1 MGSWVPG
8 AAGSGFDEDHLPYGV
23 FDPGN
28 GPRVGVRIGGYALDL
43 AGAAGSAAVA
53 SSAAGRGV
61 VDVDVVGR
69 GVVAGD
75 VALDPDVAGRLSAGS
90 LDPLLAAGPAAWSA
104 VRALAHALVT
114 DPGRR
119 GAVER
124 HLHPVATV
132 RMALPFTVADYVDF
146 YASEWHA
153 TAVGRMFRPDSDPLP
168 PNWKHLPIGYHGRAG
183 SVVVSGTP
191 VIRPAGQSRLPGAAP
206 TFGPTRRLDLE
217 AELAYVVGVG
227 SPLGTPVPAEAFT
240 RHVFGVCLLND
251 WSARDIQ
258 AWEYRPL
265 GPMLG
270 KSFATSV
277 AAWITPLA
285 ALAAARIDPPR
296 RTHRLLPHL
305 ADGDGL
311 PWGLD
316 LSLTVAVNGT
326 EVSRP
331 PFAAMYWT
339 GPQLLA
345 HLTSNGA
352 SLRTGDLLASGT
364 VSGPAP
370 DQAGSLLELSANG
383 TRPVPLIDGS
393 TRTFLADGDVVTIA
407 AAAPSTGG
415 GRVTLGEV
423 TGTVLPARG

>member
-23 FDPGN
+23 FDVGD
-28 GPRVGVRIGGYALDL
+28 GPRVGVRIGDYALDL
-43 AGAAGSAAVA
+43 STAADG
-53 SSAAGRGV
+53 
-61 VDVDVVGR
+61 
-69 GVVAGD
+69 
-75 VALDPDVAGRLSAGS
+75 PDVAALVTAGT

-104 VRALAHALVT
+104 VRSLARRSVT

-119 GAVER
+119 GAVEP
-124 HLHPVATV
+124 HLHPVESV
-132 RMALPFTVADYVDF
+132 RMVLPFTVADYVDF

-191 VIRPAGQSRLPGAAP
+191 IVRPCGQARLPGAAP

-217 AELAYVVGVG
+217 AEVAFVVGVG
-227 SPLGTPVPAEAFT
+227 SPLGSPVPAEAFA
-240 RHVFGVCLLND
+240 RHVFGVGLLND

-285 ALAAARIDPPR
+285 ALAAARVDPPS
-296 RTHRLLPHL
+296 RTHRLLPYL
-305 ADGDGL
+305 ADGAGL

-316 LSLTVAVNGT
+316 LTLTIEVNGT
-326 EVSRP
+326 VVSRP

-339 GPQLLA
+339 GPQLIA

-352 SLRTGDLLASGT
+352 VLRTGDLFASGT

-370 DQAGSLLELSANG
+370 GEAGSLLELSVNG
-383 TRPVPLIDGS
+383 TRPVPLTDGS
-393 TRTFLADGDVVTIA
+393 SRTFLADGDVVTIA
-407 AAAPSTGG
+407 ATARSTGG
-415 GRVTLGEV
+415 GRLTLGEV
-423 TGTVLPARG
+423 TGTVVPAPA

>member
-23 FDPGN
+23 FDPGD

-43 AGAAGSAAVA
+43 AGATGSARTV
-53 SSAAGRGV
+53 RG
-61 VDVDVVGR
+61 G
-69 GVVAGD
+69 AGD
-75 VALDPDVAGRLSAGS
+75 RGAGAGVAVDPDVAGLLTAPS
-90 LDPLLAAGPAAWSA
+90 LDPLLAAGSGAWSA
-104 VRALAHALVT
+104 VRGLATALVT
-114 DPGRR
+114 DAGRR
-119 GAVER
+119 SAVEP
-124 HLHPVATV
+124 HLHPAGSV
-132 RMALPFTVADYVDF
+132 RMVLPFTVADYVDF
-146 YASEWHA
+146 YASQWHA
-153 TAVGRMFRPDSDPLP
+153 TAVGRMFRPDADPLP

-191 VIRPAGQSRLPGAAP
+191 VIRPAGQSRLPGAEP

-227 SPLGTPVPAEAFT
+227 SALGVPVSGAAFA
-240 RHVFGVCLLND
+240 RHVFGVALLND

-265 GPMLG
+265 GPFLG
-270 KSFATSV
+270 KSFATSLG
-277 AAWITPLA
+277 AWITPLA
-285 ALAAARIDPPR
+285 ALAAARVEPPR

-305 ADGDGL
+305 ADGGGL

-316 LSLTVAVNGT
+316 LTLTVVVNGT

-345 HLTSNGA
+345 HLTSNG
-352 SLRTGDLLASGT
+352 SPLRTGDLLASGT

-370 DQAGSLLELSANG
+370 DEAGSLLELSANG
-383 TRPVPLIDGS
+383 TRPVPLAGGAS
-393 TRTFLADGDVVTIA
+393 RTFLADGDVVTIGA
-407 AAAPSTGG
+407 TAPSTGG
-415 GRVTLGEV
+415 GRLRLGEV
-423 TGTVLPARG
+423 TGTVRPGPA

>member
-23 FDPGN
+23 LDAGA
-28 GPRVGVRIGGYALDL
+28 GRRVGARIGAYALDL
-43 AGAAGSAAVA
+43 AAVA
-53 SSAAGRGV
+53 DNPGLGTVLRSGT
-61 VDVDVVGR
+61 
-69 GVVAGD
+69 
-75 VALDPDVAGRLSAGS
+75 
-90 LDPLLAAGPAAWSA
+90 LDPLLAAGPATWSA
-104 VRALAHALVT
+104 VRALAHAAVT
-114 DPGRR
+114 DTARR
-119 GAVER
+119 GAVEP
-124 HLHPVATV
+124 HLYPVESV
-132 RMALPFTVADYVDF
+132 RMFLPLTVADYVDF

-153 TAVGRMFRPDSDPLP
+153 TAVGRMFRPDANPLP

-191 VIRPAGQSRLPGAAP
+191 VVRPCGQARLPGAAP

-227 SPLGTPVPAEAFT
+227 SPLGTPVPAGAFS
-240 RHVFGVCLLND
+240 RHVFGVGLLND

-285 ALAAARIDPPR
+285 ALAAARVAPPPR
-296 RTHRLLPHL
+296 SHRLLGYL

-326 EVSRP
+326 VVSRP

-352 SLRTGDLLASGT
+352 ALRTGDLLASGT

-370 DQAGSLLELSANG
+370 DQAGSLLELSVNG
-383 TRPVPLIDGS
+383 TRPVPLADGTS
-393 TRTFLADGDVVTIA
+393 RTFLADADVVTIA
-407 AAAPSTGG
+407 ATAPSTGG
-415 GRVTLGEV
+415 GRLTLGEV
-423 TGTVLPARG
+423 TGAVVPARG

>member
-1 MGSWVPG
+1 VSG
-8 AAGSGFDEDHLPYGV
+8 AAGSGFEEDHLPYGV
-23 FDPGN
+23 FDAGT
-28 GPRVGVRIGGYALDL
+28 GRRVGVRIGPDVLDL
-43 AGAAGSAAVA
+43 AAVA
-53 SSAAGRGV
+53 DSPEVSVLLATGT
-61 VDVDVVGR
+61 
-69 GVVAGD
+69 
-75 VALDPDVAGRLSAGS
+75 

-104 VRALAHALVT
+104 VRTLAHESVT
-114 DPGRR
+114 NPARR
-119 GAVER
+119 GAVEP
-124 HLHPVATV
+124 HLHPVESV
-132 RMALPFTVADYVDF
+132 RMFLPFTVSDYVDF

-153 TAVGRMFRPDSDPLP
+153 TAVGRMFRPDADPLP
-168 PNWKHLPIGYHGRAG
+168 PNWKHLPIGYHGRSG

-191 VIRPAGQSRLPGAAP
+191 IVRPRGQARLPGAAP
-206 TFGPTRRLDLE
+206 TFGPTQRLDLE
-217 AELAYVVGVG
+217 AELAFVVGTG
-227 SPLGTPVPAEAFT
+227 SPLGTPVPAEAFA
-240 RHVFGVCLLND
+240 RHVFGVGLLND

-285 ALAAARIDPPR
+285 ALAAARVDPPP
-296 RTHRLLPHL
+296 RTHRLLPYL
-305 ADGDGL
+305 ADGAGL

-316 LSLTVAVNGT
+316 LTLTIEVNGT
-326 EVSRP
+326 VVSRP

-352 SLRTGDLLASGT
+352 VLRTGDLFASGT

-383 TRPVPLIDGS
+383 TRPVPCAGGS
-393 TRTFLADGDVVTIA
+393 SRTFLLDGDVVTIA
-407 AAAPSTGG
+407 ATAPSTGG
-415 GRVTLGEV
+415 GRLRLGEV
-423 TGTVLPARG
+423 TGTVRPAPG

>member
-8 AAGSGFDEDHLPYGV
+8 AAGSGFDADHLPYGV
-23 FDPGN
+23 FDG
-28 GPRVGVRIGGYALDL
+28 GRVGVRIGGYVLDL
-43 AGAAGSAAVA
+43 AAI
-53 SSAAGRGV
+53 
-61 VDVDVVGR
+61 VDN
-69 GVVAGD
+69 
-75 VALDPDVAGRLSAGS
+75 PDVAALLTAGS
-90 LDPLLAAGPAAWSA
+90 LDPLLAAGTAARA
-104 VRALAHALVT
+104 GVRDLAEAAVT

-119 GAVER
+119 AAVEP
-124 HLHPVATV
+124 HLHPVTAV
-132 RMALPFTVADYVDF
+132 RTQLPFTVADYVDF

-153 TAVGRMFRPDSDPLP
+153 AAAGRMFRPDSDPLP

-191 VIRPAGQSRLPGAAP
+191 IIRPRGQTRTPGSAP
-206 TFGPTRRLDLE
+206 LFGPTQKLDLE
-217 AELAYVVGVG
+217 AEVAFVVGVG
-227 SPLGTPVPAEAFT
+227 AELGTPVPAEAFA

-265 GPMLG
+265 GPFLG

-277 AAWITPLA
+277 SSWVTPLT
-285 ALAAARIDPPR
+285 ALAAARVDPPP
-296 RTHRLLPHL
+296 RTHRLLPYL
-305 ADGDGL
+305 ADGAGL

-316 LSLTVAVNGT
+316 LDLSVAVNGT
-326 EVSRP
+326 VVSRP

-352 SLRTGDLLASGT
+352 SLRPGDLFASGT

-370 DQAGSLLELSANG
+370 DQAGSLLELSVDG
-383 TRPVPLIDGS
+383 TRPIPLAGGS
-393 TRTFLADGDVVTIA
+393 SRTFLADGDTVTITA
-407 AAAPSTGG
+407 TAPSTGG
-415 GRVTLGEV
+415 GRLTLGEV
-423 TGTVLPARG
+423 TGVVLPALP

>member
-8 AAGSGFDEDHLPYGV
+8 AAGSGFDQDHLPYGV
-23 FDPGN
+23 FDPGD

-43 AGAAGSAAVA
+43 AGATGSTRAVRDAAADRGV
-53 SSAAGRGV
+53 AAGLSRGA
-61 VDVDVVGR
+61 DVPG
-69 GVVAGD
+69 G
-75 VALDPDVAGRLSAGS
+75 PDVGGLLTAPS

-104 VRALAHALVT
+104 VRGLATALVT
-114 DPGRR
+114 DSRR
-119 GAVER
+119 RAAVEP
-124 HLHPVATV
+124 HLHPVGSV

-153 TAVGRMFRPDSDPLP
+153 GAVGRMFRPDADPLP

-183 SVVVSGTP
+183 GVVVSGTP
-191 VIRPAGQSRLPGAAP
+191 VIRPAGQSRLPGAEP

-217 AELAYVVGVG
+217 AELAYVVGAG
-227 SPLGTPVPAEAFT
+227 STPGVPVPGAAFA
-240 RHVFGVCLLND
+240 RHVFGVALLND

-258 AWEYRPL
+258 SWEYRPL
-265 GPMLG
+265 GPFLG
-270 KSFATSV
+270 KSFATSL

-285 ALAAARIDPPR
+285 ALAAARVEPPR

-305 ADGDGL
+305 ADDGGP

-316 LSLTVAVNGT
+316 LTLTVEVNGT
-326 EVSRP
+326 VVSRP

-345 HLTSNGA
+345 HLTSNGS

-383 TRPVPLIDGS
+383 TRPVPLADGAS
-393 TRTFLADGDVVTIA
+393 RTFLADGDVVTIGA
-407 AAAPSTGG
+407 TAPSTEG
-415 GRVTLGEV
+415 GRLRLGEV
-423 TGTVLPARG
+423 TGTVRPAPA